1 MTYKK
6 LKSLLETNLFI
17 VNETNFKL
25 RHIVLPLLFVP
36 IAWITLVV
44 FFSL

>member
-6 LKSLLETNLFI
+6 LKLLLETNLFI

-25 RHIVLPLLFVP
+25 RHIVFPLLFVP
-36 IAWITLVV
+36 IAWITLVA